1 MEILGGNEERPSC
14 YHVLEIHRKV
24 LLSMVGNG
32 KPKLLTI
39 AMKMSNG
46 GGVTSLMG
54 LGKKESPN
62 LPSQRGGKHEGM
74 HHIRFRKV
82 KNTSIPIPC
91 CEF

>member
-32 KPKLLTI
+32 KPKLLII

>member
-14 YHVLEIHRKV
+14 YHVLEIHIKV

-62 LPSQRGGKHEGM
+62 LPS
-74 HHIRFRKV
+74 
-82 KNTSIPIPC
+82 
-91 CEF
+91 